1 MGGGEFAFTSKFF
14 TATQQQQQQR
24 SCLIEGPITQTS
36 RKEEQNPPMN
46 SMESEVIVIDDSSS
60 DDGWNDVPSRQNK
73 KKMKSPLP
81 DVEPCTPS
89 IMMLCG
95 IPGSGKS
102 KFAEM
107 LISVNP
113 LKFERISQD
122 VLGTRN
128 KCERACKAALR
139 NGKIAIIDRCN
150 FNAQQRLHFTSI
162 AVEFNVPVDC
172 IVFQY
177 SREVSRKQ

>member
-1 MGGGEFAFTSKFF
+1 
-14 TATQQQQQQR
+14 
-24 SCLIEGPITQTS
+24 
-36 RKEEQNPPMN
+36 
-46 SMESEVIVIDDSSS
+46 
-60 DDGWNDVPSRQNK
+60 
-73 KKMKSPLP
+73 MKSPLP